1 MTQLRVFDRISRQMQ
16 RLGYFK
22 HLVKRVASF
31 STSNTENLGNDLIET
46 VTRKFS
52 SPLTPELATYV
63 KIRLYDRIYVNLKK
77 QVDEWIKN
85 GSQEP
90 APNLTFE
97 IQDLYLADTSLPS
110 GVGKLVKND
119 YDIYPSFGIDLGLL
133 RAGTNSVT
141 TRAAS
146 LLHFTTEHELK
157 AFTEFIPAM
166 NPLKLSREQALFFLF
181 SFLDNDG
188 EVVAALWQELT
199 KAETFNDRK
208 AGDYLPPIYR
218 AAIARHRKRSLSVD
232 VRERLASLEK
242 SADSIAQQ
250 AEKVRYAGGT
260 SREHASRPR
269 LEPYVDMGIF
279 IKPDRLKYEYE
290 ISNTGKIWLESFGGS
305 RSSEDVESFLHSQ
318 FFSTAAKAQDLTVH
332 KLTSPDDIVPR
343 LKSAWKAISS
353 SNGYAPIEEMSLVA
367 GIKALLN
374 DQAVLEILPARDAL
388 IAFQKANPYL
398 VRFTVDRHGMLA
410 HAKFIDENTPS

>member
-1 MTQLRVFDRISRQMQ
+1 MQ

-22 HLVKRVASF
+22 HLVKRVAAF
-31 STSNTENLGNDLIET
+31 GTSNTENLGTDLIET
-46 VTRKFS
+46 VTRKLNS
-52 SPLTPELATYV
+52 QLTPELATYV
-63 KIRLYDRIYVNLKK
+63 KIRLYDRIYASLKK

-90 APNLTFE
+90 GPNLAFE
-97 IQDLYLADTSLPS
+97 IQDLYLADQSLPS

-146 LLHFTTEHELK
+146 LLHLTKEQELK
-157 AFTEFIPAM
+157 AFTEFNPGL
-166 NPLKLSREQALFFLF
+166 NPLKLSKQQALFFLF

-188 EVVAALWQELT
+188 EVVSALWQELA

-208 AGDYLPPIYR
+208 AGDFLPPIYR
-218 AAIARHRKRSLSVD
+218 AAIARRQKRSLSVD

-250 AEKVRYAGGT
+250 ADKVRYAGGT

-279 IKPDRLKYEYE
+279 EKPDRLKYEYQV
-290 ISNTGKIWLESFGGS
+290 SSSGRVWLESFGGNK
-305 RSSEDVESFLHSQ
+305 SSEDVEGFLHSR
-318 FFSTAAKAQDLTVH
+318 FFITAAKAQGI
-332 KLTSPDDIVPR
+332 TSHQLMTPEEIVPR
-343 LKSAWKAISS
+343 LRNAWKVISS
-353 SNGYAPIEEMSLVA
+353 SNGYAPIEEISLVA
-367 GIKALLN
+367 GIKALQD
-374 DQAVLEILPARDAL
+374 DQAVLELAPAREAL
-388 IAFQKANPYL
+388 IAFQKANPYQ

-410 HAKFIDENTPS
+410 HAKFIDEGIPS